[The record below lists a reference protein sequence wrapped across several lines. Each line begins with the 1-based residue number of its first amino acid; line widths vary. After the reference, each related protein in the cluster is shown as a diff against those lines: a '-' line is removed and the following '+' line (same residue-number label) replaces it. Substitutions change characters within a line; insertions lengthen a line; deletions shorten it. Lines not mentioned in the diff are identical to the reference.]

1 MPPSSQVM
9 TATAPILNPETD
21 LVSHLPYLRSLALH
35 LCGRPDEAA
44 DLVQETMERGLRWA
58 RSLPKGSNLRAWL
71 RRVLWNLFIDRW
83 RRQTRE
89 ALEAV
94 NDLDAIPANDDQP
107 EPEPAWAHV
116 DDEKLRAAVDSL
128 AAPFRIVYQMHA
140 AGYDYRAISRRLG
153 LPAAT
158 VGTRL
163 HRARKKLRTVLQRR
177 AAAESA

>member
-1 MPPSSQVM
+1 M
-9 TATAPILNPETD
+9 TATALRIEGLESD

-44 DLVQETMERGLRWA
+44 DLVQEAMERGLRWA
-58 RSLPKGSNLRAWL
+58 RTLPAGSNVRAWL

-83 RRQTRE
+83 RRQARE

-94 NDLDAIPANDDQP
+94 ADLDAIPANDDQP
-107 EPEPAWAHV
+107 EPQPRWAAI
-116 DDEKLRAAVDSL
+116 DDDRLQAAVASL
-128 AAPFRIVYQMHA
+128 PSAFRTVYQLHA
-140 AGYDYRAISRRLG
+140 QGHDYRAISRRLG

-163 HRARKKLRTVLQRR
+163 HRARKKLRTALERGQRR
-177 AAAESA
+177 AAESA

>member
-1 MPPSSQVM
+1 M
-9 TATAPILNPETD
+9 TATALRIDLESD

-44 DLVQETMERGLRWA
+44 DLVQEAMERGLRWV
-58 RSLPKGSNLRAWL
+58 RNLPQGSNLRAWL

-83 RRQTRE
+83 RRQSRE

-94 NDLDAIPANDDQP
+94 ADLEAIVANDDQT
-107 EPEPAWAHV
+107 EPQPRWARI
-116 DDEKLRAAVDSL
+116 DDEKLEAAVASL
-128 AAPFRIVYQMHA
+128 PPAFRAVYQLHA
-140 AGYDYRAISRRLG
+140 QGHDYRTISRRLG

-163 HRARKKLRTVLQRR
+163 HRARKKLRAALEGRQRR
-177 AAAESA
+177 AAESA